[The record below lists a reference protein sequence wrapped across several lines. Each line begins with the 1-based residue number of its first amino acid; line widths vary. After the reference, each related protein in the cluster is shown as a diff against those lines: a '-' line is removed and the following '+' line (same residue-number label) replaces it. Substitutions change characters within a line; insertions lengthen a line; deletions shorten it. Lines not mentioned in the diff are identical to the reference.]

1 MTYVQSLVKSSSNPE
16 DDKIVNKIIPHSET
30 YIWLGDYYHRIGKY
44 EKAEQVYLLASYMVP
59 NRVRANYK
67 LWRMYLETSNDKRAV
82 EIAKIIV
89 SQPVKV
95 VNSFT
100 INAQTEV
107 RDFLSGK

>member
-1 MTYVQSLVKSSSNPE
+1 
-16 DDKIVNKIIPHSET
+16 
-30 YIWLGDYYHRIGKY
+30 
-44 EKAEQVYLLASYMVP
+44 
-59 NRVRANYK
+59 
-67 LWRMYLETSNDKRAV
+67 MYLETGNDKRAV